1 MPESNEE
8 MWLESIKET
17 VSSYREMILET
28 IEQLS
33 DQELVQRPGAEFNSV
48 AVLLRH
54 LSGNLQSRWTDF
66 LTTDGEKP
74 DRDRDREFMDWE
86 GDRSSLMAYFEQGWT
101 ALESAIDSLNSDNL
115 SQTILI
121 RGESHSIPE
130 AIMRSIT
137 HLSYHVG
144 QISLIAR
151 MVHSGQ
157 WKWLTIAPGGSSA
170 HNESTWGTPASR
182 SVLSNRPEGDES

>member
-101 ALESAIDSLNSDNL
+101 ALESAIDCIVIRRISPTYICLKFSAWSVPSKKSDSVPMN
-115 SQTILI
+115 
-121 RGESHSIPE
+121 
-130 AIMRSIT
+130 
-137 HLSYHVG
+137 
-144 QISLIAR
+144 
-151 MVHSGQ
+151 
-157 WKWLTIAPGGSSA
+157 
-170 HNESTWGTPASR
+170 PAT
-182 SVLSNRPEGDES
+182 NNPQ